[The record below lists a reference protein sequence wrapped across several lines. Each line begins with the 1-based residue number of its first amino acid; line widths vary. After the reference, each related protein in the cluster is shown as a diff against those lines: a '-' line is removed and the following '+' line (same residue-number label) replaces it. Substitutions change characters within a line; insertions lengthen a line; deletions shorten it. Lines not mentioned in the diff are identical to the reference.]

1 MEKKWISAYGSDP
14 LYIAGPC
21 SAETPEQLRETAL
34 AVQAKGIKLV
44 RAGVWKPRTR
54 PNSFEGVGVDA
65 LKWIKDIKEET
76 GLAFAVEVANPAHV
90 EAALKYD
97 IDVLW
102 LGARSTVNPFTVQ
115 EIADALEGTDKP
127 VLVKNP
133 INPDLALWI
142 GAIER
147 LAGRNIKKLGAIHR
161 GFSAYG
167 DSRYRNQPLWQIA
180 IEFKQHFPDLP
191 ILCDP
196 SHIAGDSKYIQ
207 SLSQIALDLN
217 YDGLMI
223 ETHPTPSSAWSDA
236 KQQVTPQ
243 QLGEIMGSL
252 RKRDAASLH
261 PEFMDKLA
269 EIRHQI
275 DQADREILEA
285 IHRRMELVER
295 VGTYKRE
302 HDLAILDMD
311 RWNDVFETRPVWGKK
326 LSLKKSFVKDL
337 FKLLHQA
344 SIKKQTKILNDQKE
358 EKI

>member
-1 MEKKWISAYGSDP
+1 MEKKWITAYGTEP

-34 AVQAKGIKLV
+34 AVKALGINIV

-54 PNSFEGVGVDA
+54 PNSFEGVGPDA
-65 LKWIKDIKEET
+65 LKWIQELKQET
-76 GLAFAVEVANPAHV
+76 GLAFAVEVANPQHV
-90 EAALKYD
+90 EAALKHD

-102 LGARSTVNPFTVQ
+102 IGARSTVNPFTVQ
-115 EIADALEGTDKP
+115 EIADSLEGTDKP

-133 INPDLALWI
+133 INPDLSLWI

-167 DSRYRNQPLWQIA
+167 DSRFRNQPLWQIP
-180 IEFKQHFPDLP
+180 IEFKRHFPDLP

-196 SHIAGDSKYIQ
+196 SHIAGDSKYIGH
-207 SLSQIALDLN
+207 LSQIALDLN

-223 ETHPTPSSAWSDA
+223 ETHPTPPQAWSDA

-243 QLGEIMGSL
+243 QLSEIMGSL
-252 RKRDAASLH
+252 RKRDPASLH
-261 PEFMDKLA
+261 PEFSDKLS
-269 EIRHQI
+269 EMRHQI
-275 DQADREILEA
+275 DQADRDILEA

-295 VGTYKRE
+295 VGEYKKE
-302 HDLAILDMD
+302 HDLAILDME
-311 RWNDVFETRPVWGKK
+311 RWNNVFETRPVWGKK
-326 LSLKKSFVKDL
+326 LNLDEPFVKDL
-337 FKLLHQA
+337 FQLLHQA
-344 SIKKQTKILNDQKE
+344 SIKEQTNIMNKKE
-358 EKI
+358 LEL